1 MATRKEKERM
11 LKKLLREKE
20 ISLKKSKKQIE
31 PNNKIFGYRIS
42 DKFSS
47 ILQELSDELGI
58 AKNQVLNQALLRF
71 YQEYKKS

>member
-11 LKKLLREKE
+11 LEKLLRDKEKPR
-20 ISLKKSKKQIE
+20 KKSKKQTE
-31 PNNKIFGYRIS
+31 PTSKIFGYRIS

-71 YQEYKKS
+71 YQEYKKI